1 MNQVPWQ
8 VFVAMLLVI
17 VTVIALFIRATSKNP
32 AGRTKALRIAAV
44 SGGLTIFVLIL
55 GSTTIVSTRNIGV
68 VTTFGRPGATLSK
81 GLHIKAPWQSVTEM
95 NGTIQIDNHTREAAT
110 TVRLGNNS
118 TANVDNSVRWRIQPA
133 AADELFLDYREF
145 DNVRDN
151 LVTRELRAAL
161 NEVFSDFD
169 PLAPENSEGAN
180 VQALGDQ
187 VAEKLR
193 TKVGGQIEIIN
204 VIVPLVNYDQA
215 TQDRINA
222 LNVEKANTSRRTARQ
237 DRRGRGPRQ
246 RNPGR
251 VGDQRPQRSGQQV
264 PGRRA
269 GGAHQ
274 PAGLLAEHHGGAN
287 CAGAV
292 TFGVFRYAWGDLCGT
307 ILMCA

>member
-1 MNQVPWQ
+1 MTPVTWQ

-17 VTVIALFIRATSKNP
+17 VTVIALLIRATSKNP
-32 AGRTKALRIAAV
+32 AGRTRALRVAAV
-44 SGGLTIFVLIL
+44 AGGLAIFVLIL

-68 VTTFGRPGATLSK
+68 VTTFGRPGATLSN

-95 NGTIQIDNHTREAAT
+95 NGTIQIDNHTGEAAT

-151 LVTRELRAAL
+151 LVTRELKAAL

-222 LNVEKANTSRRTARQ
+222 LNVEKANTRVAEQRAKTAEAEARANGILAASVTN
-237 DRRGRGPRQ
+237 DPNVLVSKCLDAAREARISPLGCWP
-246 RNPGR
+246 NTT
-251 VGDQRPQRSGQQV
+251 VV
-264 PGRRA
+264 PTV
-269 GGAHQ
+269 
-274 PAGLLAEHHGGAN
+274 PA
-287 CAGAV
+287 
-292 TFGVFRYAWGDLCGT
+292 R
-307 ILMCA
+307 

>member
-1 MNQVPWQ
+1 
-8 VFVAMLLVI
+8 MLLVI
-17 VTVIALFIRATSKNP
+17 VSVIALLIRATSKNP
-32 AGRTKALRIAAV
+32 AGRTTALRIGVVA
-44 SGGLTIFVLIL
+44 GGLAILVLIL

-68 VTTFGRPGATLSK
+68 VTTFGRPGATLSN
-81 GLHIKAPWQSVTEM
+81 GLHVKAPWQSVTEM
-95 NGTIQIDNHTREAAT
+95 NGTIQIDNHTGEAAT

-151 LVTRELRAAL
+151 LVTRELKAAL

-169 PLAPENSEGAN
+169 PLAPENSDGAN

-193 TKVGGQIEIIN
+193 KKVGGQIEIIN

-222 LNVEKANTSRRTARQ
+222 LNVEKANTRVAEQRAKTAAAEAKANEILAASVTNDPNVLVSKCLDAAREAHISPL
-237 DRRGRGPRQ
+237 GCWP
-246 RNPGR
+246 NTTA
-251 VGDQRPQRSGQQV
+251 V
-264 PGRRA
+264 PTV
-269 GGAHQ
+269 
-274 PAGLLAEHHGGAN
+274 PA
-287 CAGAV
+287 
-292 TFGVFRYAWGDLCGT
+292 R
-307 ILMCA
+307 